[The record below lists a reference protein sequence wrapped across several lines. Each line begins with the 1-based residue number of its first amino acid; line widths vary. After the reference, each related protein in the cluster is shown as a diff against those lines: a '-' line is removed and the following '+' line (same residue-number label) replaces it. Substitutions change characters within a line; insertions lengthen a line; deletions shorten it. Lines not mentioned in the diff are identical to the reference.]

1 MTRSDPHAPRADVD
15 PRDAAR
21 LRLSGDWTLEHAD
34 AIAAALRESD
44 DGVRHVDARDVRRL
58 DSLGVLQLLRYAT
71 RRGLADDALE
81 FHGDHA
87 ALVQAID
94 DVRDERPKSKRE
106 YGVRAALERLGRAMH
121 DNGRE
126 IVALV
131 SFLGETL
138 VKLLRLLRDPGRL
151 RLTATVHHMEQVGL
165 DAVPLVA
172 LLSFLIGAVIAFLG
186 SNILADFGASI
197 YVVELVSIAFLRE
210 FAVLLT
216 SVILAGRTASAF
228 TAQIGSMVNREEV
241 DAIRTLGLDPIDL
254 LVIPRAQARG
264 LDIVHHDHALCD
276 RAAEPEHP
284 GGVQHRHDDDEV
296 QHRWAKDGQQ
306 DQREDQL
313 RDRHQ
318 DVDRPAQHL
327 VDPAAGNRRHQP
339 QCAPQDE
346 REHGGE
352 EGDADGVARTV
363 DQAGKHVPAQLVG
376 AEEELPA
383 PRIEGAADQL
393 GLGIGCEQRRE
404 DRGEN
409 VDGNDDE
416 AEPGAGRRL
425 AQVAP

>member
-1 MTRSDPHAPRADVD
+1 MTHSAHSAPRAVTD
-15 PRDAAR
+15 PQDATR

-34 AIAAALRESD
+34 AIAVALRETG
-44 DGVRHVDARDVRRL
+44 DGVRRIDARDVRRL

-94 DVRDERPKSKRE
+94 DVRDERPKTKRE
-106 YGVRAALERLGRAMH
+106 YGVLAALERLGHAMH

-138 VKLLRLLRDPGRL
+138 VKLLRLFRDPGRL
-151 RLTATVHHMEQVGL
+151 RPISIVYHMEQVGL

-254 LVIPRAQARG
+254 LVIPRVLALVTMLPLLTFIAMLAG
-264 LDIVHHDHALCD
+264 LLGGMFVGATSLDIPSQAYYNRMQETMEL
-276 RAAEPEHP
+276 
-284 GGVQHRHDDDEV
+284 RHF
-296 QHRWAKDGQQ
+296 
-306 DQREDQL
+306 
-313 RDRHQ
+313 
-318 DVDRPAQHL
+318 
-327 VDPAAGNRRHQP
+327 
-339 QCAPQDE
+339 
-346 REHGGE
+346 
-352 EGDADGVARTV
+352 
-363 DQAGKHVPAQLVG
+363 LVG
-376 AEEELPA
+376 MAKA
-383 PRIEGAADQL
+383 PIFAL
-393 GLGIGCEQRRE
+393 VISLIGCLEGLQVTGTAQSV
-404 DRGEN
+404 GERTTSS
-409 VDGNDDE
+409 VVQAISLVIVFDAIAAIWFMHMGW
-416 AEPGAGRRL
+416 
-425 AQVAP
+425 